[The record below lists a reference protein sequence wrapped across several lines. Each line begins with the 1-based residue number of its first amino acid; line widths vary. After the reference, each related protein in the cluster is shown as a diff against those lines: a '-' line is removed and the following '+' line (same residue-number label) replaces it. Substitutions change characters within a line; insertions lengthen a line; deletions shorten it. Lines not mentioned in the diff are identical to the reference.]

1 MLIYALAGTVAFITI
16 TEASVALFG
25 SANNVCCS
33 VKDQSTVLFSKN
45 NIATYYKGS
54 LFWLGY
60 FDISDV
66 PTYRILK
73 ISPLNLPDRTCRE
86 NNNHLILFKF
96 VNNIEFQTCWLE
108 VWPICLP
115 RQIYGESIIRCF
127 LMDYVCDI

>member
-33 VKDQSTVLFSKN
+33 VKDQSTALSSKN

-54 LFWLGY
+54 LFWVGN
-60 FDISDV
+60 FEISDV

-73 ISPLNLPDRTCRE
+73 ISPLNLTDRTCRE
-86 NNNHLILFKF
+86 NNLILLKF

-115 RQIYGESIIRCF
+115 RQICGESIIRCF
-127 LMDYVCDI
+127 LMNYVCDI